1 MTNAEA
7 ILAGRYQIV
16 KPLGGG
22 GFGQTFLARDLQ
34 LPNQPACVVKQFKPQ
49 FHKPQELAIAK
60 RLFDSEAKTLH
71 DLGVHDQIPRL
82 FAHFEQGGEF
92 YLVQEFIAGHT
103 LDAEIGVGKQ
113 WPQAKLILGLRDI
126 LQVLAFVHSCQV
138 IHRDIK
144 PANLMRRRSDRKIV
158 LIDFGAVKALSPDS
172 IERFMQDENQTR
184 SVVVGS
190 LVYMPNEQLAGQP
203 KFSSDVYALG
213 MMCLQAFTGLPL
225 KELPKD
231 PQTNEYSCDL
241 AGAKVNI
248 KINSRLAAI
257 IDKMIRYD
265 YRQRYS
271 DATEALLVLET
282 LLRNAKAV
290 TTISTATQA
299 SPQPSPVQSVQ
310 LEEPDGQIGLNSRFY
325 IQRPPIEKDCL
336 ETMLRAGSLI
346 RIKAPRQMGKSSL
359 LSRTLAYAK
368 HKGYQVA
375 HLYFQQADSN
385 IFDDLDLFLQWFCAS
400 IASELD
406 LDDNLDQYW
415 QGVLG
420 SKNKCT
426 KYFQRYLL
434 TAKESPLVLGLDE
447 LDLIFQYP
455 KIASDFFG
463 LLRAWHEKAKN
474 EDIWK
479 KLRLVI
485 VHSKEVYIPLN
496 INQSPF
502 NVGLPIELPEL
513 NLAQIQDLAQRHQL
527 DWQTTQIQQLMTL
540 TGGHP
545 YLVRQALYQIARGR
559 INWEK
564 LLQLA
569 PTEEGIY
576 GDHLRRQLGNLKEDP
591 ELIEAYKTLVA
602 SDRPLQLDSQIAFK
616 LRSIGLVK
624 LIGNQVI
631 PMCDLYYQYFRQNF
645 RQAPEIAKV

>member
-34 LPNQPACVVKQFKPQ
+34 LPNQPACVVKQLKLQ
-49 FHKPQELAIAK
+49 LLKPQELAIAK

-82 FAHFEQGGEF
+82 FAHFEQNGEF
-92 YLVQEFIAGHT
+92 YLVQEYVEGQT
-103 LDAEIGVGKQ
+103 LESEIGAGKQ
-113 WPQAKLILGLRDI
+113 WQQAQLISSLYDI

-144 PANLMRRRSDRKIV
+144 PANLIRRRSDRKIV
-158 LIDFGAVKALSPDS
+158 LIDFGAVKALNPDS
-172 IERFMQDENQTR
+172 LERFMQDENQTR

-203 KFSSDVYALG
+203 KFCSDVYALG
-213 MMCLQAFTGLPL
+213 IMCLQAFTGISFR
-225 KELPKD
+225 ELPKD
-231 PQTNEYSCDL
+231 KQTNEYSCAL
-241 AGAKVNI
+241 AVAQVNL
-248 KINSRLAAI
+248 KINSGLAAI
-257 IDKMIRYD
+257 IDKMVRYD
-265 YRQRYS
+265 YRQRYH
-271 DATEALLVLET
+271 DATEALLALEN
-282 LLRNAKAV
+282 LLRNAKAA
-290 TTISTATQA
+290 TTISRP
-299 SPQPSPVQSVQ
+299 PQQQQQFQ
-310 LEEPDGQIGLNSRFY
+310 LEEPEGQIELGSHFY

-336 ETMLRAGSLI
+336 ATMLRAGSLI

-359 LSRTLAYAK
+359 LSRTLAFAK

-375 HLYFQQADSN
+375 HLYFQQADSA

-406 LDDNLDQYW
+406 LDDNLEPYW

-434 TAKESPLVLGLDE
+434 TATEYPLVLGLDE
-447 LDLIFQYP
+447 VDLIFQYP

-474 EDIWK
+474 EDVWK

-513 NLAQIQDLAQRHQL
+513 NLSQIADLVQRHQL
-527 DWQTTQIQQLMTL
+527 DWQPTQVKQLMLL

-559 INWEK
+559 INWDT

-591 ELIEAYKTLVA
+591 ELLEAYKELVQ
-602 SDRPLQLDSQIAFK
+602 SDRPLQLDSQISFK

-624 LIGNQVI
+624 FVGNQVV
-631 PMCDLYYQYFRQNF
+631 PMCNLYYRYFQQTMSKN
-645 RQAPEIAKV
+645 

>member
-7 ILAGRYQIV
+7 ILSGRYQIV
-16 KPLGGG
+16 KPIGGG

-34 LPNQPACVVKQFKPQ
+34 LPNQPACVVKQLKPQ
-49 FHKPQELAIAK
+49 LHNPQELAIAK
-60 RLFDSEAKTLH
+60 RLFDSEAMTLH

-82 FAHFEQGGEF
+82 FAHFEQNGDF
-92 YLVQEFIAGHT
+92 YLVQEFIEGHT
-103 LDAEIGVGKQ
+103 LEREICAGQQ
-113 WPQAKLILGLRDI
+113 WSQRQLIYGLRDI
-126 LQVLAFVHSCQV
+126 LRVLSFVHSCQV

-144 PANLMRRRSDRKIV
+144 PANLIRRQCDRRIV
-158 LIDFGAVKALSPDS
+158 LIDFGAVKALASDS
-172 IERFMQDENQTR
+172 LDHLMGEDQQTR
-184 SVVVGS
+184 SIVVGS

-203 KFSSDVYALG
+203 KFCSDIYPLG
-213 MMCLQAFTGLPL
+213 LMCLQAFTGLTF
-225 KELPKD
+225 KELPKNSK
-231 PQTNEYSCDL
+231 TNEYSCEL
-241 AGAKVNI
+241 ASAKVNV
-248 KINSRLAAI
+248 KIHSGLAAI
-257 IDKMIRYD
+257 IDKMVRYD
-265 YRQRYS
+265 YRQRFI
-271 DATEALLVLET
+271 DATETLQTLDRLLS
-282 LLRNAKAV
+282 NSNSV
-290 TTISTATQA
+290 TTIS
-299 SPQPSPVQSVQ
+299 SPPLKPQQQIQ
-310 LEEPDGQIGLNSRFY
+310 LEEPEGQIEVGSRFY
-325 IQRPPIEKDCL
+325 IQRPPIERDCC
-336 ETMLRAGSLI
+336 ETMMRSGSLI

-359 LSRTLAYAK
+359 LSRTLSFAK
-368 HKGYQVA
+368 YKGYQVA
-375 HLYFQQADSN
+375 HLYFQQADSDV
-385 IFDDLDLFLQWFCAS
+385 FDDLDLFLQWFCAS

-406 LDDNLDQYW
+406 MDDNIEQYW
-415 QGVLG
+415 QGILG

-447 LDLIFQYP
+447 VDLIFQYP
-455 KIASDFFG
+455 KIAADFFG

-502 NVGLPIELPEL
+502 NVGLPIELPDLTLPQIAEL
-513 NLAQIQDLAQRHQL
+513 VQRHQL
-527 DWQTTQIQQLMTL
+527 TWQPEQIEQLRLL

-559 INWEK
+559 ISWQN

-576 GDHLRRQLGNLKEDP
+576 GDHLRRQLGNLKEDS
-591 ELIEAYKTLVA
+591 ELLEAYRELVA

-624 LIGNQVI
+624 FVGNQVM
-631 PMCDLYYQYFRQNF
+631 PMCSLYYQYFQQNF
-645 RQAPEIAKV
+645 Q

>member
-34 LPNQPACVVKQFKPQ
+34 LPNQPACVVKQLKLQ
-49 FHKPQELAIAK
+49 LLKPQELAIAK

-82 FAHFEQGGEF
+82 FAHFEQNGEF
-92 YLVQEFIAGHT
+92 YLVQEYVEGQT
-103 LDAEIGVGKQ
+103 LESEIGAGKQ
-113 WPQAKLILGLRDI
+113 WQQAQLISSLYDI

-144 PANLMRRRSDRKIV
+144 PANLIRRRSDRKIV
-158 LIDFGAVKALSPDS
+158 LIDFGAVKALNPDS
-172 IERFMQDENQTR
+172 LERFMQDENQTR

-203 KFSSDVYALG
+203 KFCSDVYALG
-213 MMCLQAFTGLPL
+213 IMCLQAFTGLSFR
-225 KELPKD
+225 ELPKD
-231 PQTNEYSCDL
+231 KQTNEYSCAL
-241 AGAKVNI
+241 AVAQVNL
-248 KINSRLAAI
+248 KINSGLAAI
-257 IDKMIRYD
+257 IDKMVRYD
-265 YRQRYS
+265 YRQRYH
-271 DATEALLVLET
+271 DATEALLALEN
-282 LLRNAKAV
+282 LLRNAKAA
-290 TTISTATQA
+290 TTISRP
-299 SPQPSPVQSVQ
+299 PQQQQQFQ
-310 LEEPDGQIGLNSRFY
+310 LEEPEGQIELGSHFY

-336 ETMLRAGSLI
+336 ATMLRAGSLI

-375 HLYFQQADSN
+375 HLYFQQADSA

-406 LDDNLDQYW
+406 LDDNLEPYW

-434 TAKESPLVLGLDE
+434 TATEYPLVLGLDE
-447 LDLIFQYP
+447 VDLIFQYP

-474 EDIWK
+474 EDVWK

-513 NLAQIQDLAQRHQL
+513 NLSQIADLVQRHRL
-527 DWQTTQIQQLMTL
+527 DWQPTQVKQLMLL

-559 INWEK
+559 MNWDT

-591 ELIEAYKTLVA
+591 ELLEAYKELVQ
-602 SDRPLQLDSQIAFK
+602 SDRPLQLDSQISFK

-624 LIGNQVI
+624 FVGNQVV
-631 PMCDLYYQYFRQNF
+631 PMCNLYYRYFQQTMSKN
-645 RQAPEIAKV
+645 

>member
-34 LPNQPACVVKQFKPQ
+34 LPNQPACVVKQLKLQ
-49 FHKPQELAIAK
+49 LLKPQELAIAK

-82 FAHFEQGGEF
+82 FAHFEQNGEF
-92 YLVQEFIAGHT
+92 YLVQEYVEGQT
-103 LDAEIGVGKQ
+103 LESEIGAGKQ
-113 WPQAKLILGLRDI
+113 WQQAQLISSLYDI

-144 PANLMRRRSDRKIV
+144 PANLIRRRSDRKIV
-158 LIDFGAVKALSPDS
+158 LIDFGAVKALNPDS
-172 IERFMQDENQTR
+172 LERFMQDENQTR

-203 KFSSDVYALG
+203 KFCSDVYALG
-213 MMCLQAFTGLPL
+213 IMCLQAFTGLSFR
-225 KELPKD
+225 ELPKD
-231 PQTNEYSCDL
+231 KQTNEYSCAL
-241 AGAKVNI
+241 AVAQVNL
-248 KINSRLAAI
+248 KINSGLAAI
-257 IDKMIRYD
+257 IDKMVRYD
-265 YRQRYS
+265 YRQRYH
-271 DATEALLVLET
+271 DATEALLALEN
-282 LLRNAKAV
+282 LLRNAKAA
-290 TTISTATQA
+290 TTISRP
-299 SPQPSPVQSVQ
+299 PQQQQQFQ
-310 LEEPDGQIGLNSRFY
+310 LEEPEGQIELGSHFY

-336 ETMLRAGSLI
+336 ATMLRAGSLI

-375 HLYFQQADSN
+375 HLYFQQADSA

-406 LDDNLDQYW
+406 LDDNLEPYW

-434 TAKESPLVLGLDE
+434 TATEYPLVLGLDE
-447 LDLIFQYP
+447 VDLIFQYP

-474 EDIWK
+474 EDVWK

-513 NLAQIQDLAQRHQL
+513 NLSQIADLVQRHQL
-527 DWQTTQIQQLMTL
+527 DWQPTQVKQLMLL

-559 INWEK
+559 INWDT

-591 ELIEAYKTLVA
+591 ELLEAYKELVQ
-602 SDRPLQLDSQIAFK
+602 SDRPLQLDSQISFK

-624 LIGNQVI
+624 FVGNQVV
-631 PMCDLYYQYFRQNF
+631 PMCNLYYRYFQQTMSKN
-645 RQAPEIAKV
+645 

>member
-34 LPNQPACVVKQFKPQ
+34 LPNQPACVVKQLKLQ
-49 FHKPQELAIAK
+49 LLKPQELAIAK

-82 FAHFEQGGEF
+82 FAHFEQNGEF
-92 YLVQEFIAGHT
+92 YLVQEYVEGQT
-103 LDAEIGVGKQ
+103 LESEIGAGKLWQ
-113 WPQAKLILGLRDI
+113 QAQLISSLYDI

-144 PANLMRRRSDRKIV
+144 HANLIRRRSDRKIV
-158 LIDFGAVKALSPDS
+158 LIDFGAVKALNPDS
-172 IERFMQDENQTR
+172 LERFMQDENQTR

-203 KFSSDVYALG
+203 KFCSDVYALG
-213 MMCLQAFTGLPL
+213 IMCLQAFTGLSFR
-225 KELPKD
+225 ELPKD
-231 PQTNEYSCDL
+231 KQTNEYSCAL
-241 AGAKVNI
+241 AVAQVNL
-248 KINSRLAAI
+248 KINSGLAAI
-257 IDKMIRYD
+257 IDKMVRYD
-265 YRQRYS
+265 YRQRYY
-271 DATEALLVLET
+271 DATEAPLALDN
-282 LLRNAKAV
+282 LLRNAKAA
-290 TTISTATQA
+290 TTLSRP
-299 SPQPSPVQSVQ
+299 PQQQQQFQ
-310 LEEPDGQIGLNSRFY
+310 LEEPEGQIELCSHFY

-336 ETMLRAGSLI
+336 ATMLRAGSLI

-375 HLYFQQADSN
+375 HLYFQQADSA

-406 LDDNLDQYW
+406 LDDNLEPYW

-434 TAKESPLVLGLDE
+434 TATEYPLVLGLDE
-447 LDLIFQYP
+447 VDLIFQYP

-474 EDIWK
+474 EDVWK

-513 NLAQIQDLAQRHQL
+513 NLSQIADLVQRHQL
-527 DWQTTQIQQLMTL
+527 DWQPAQVKQLMLL

-559 INWEK
+559 MNWDT

-569 PTEEGIY
+569 PTEGGIY

-591 ELIEAYKTLVA
+591 ELLEAYKELVQ
-602 SDRPLQLDSQIAFK
+602 SDRPLQLDSQISFK

-624 LIGNQVI
+624 FVGNQVV
-631 PMCDLYYQYFRQNF
+631 PMCNLYYQYFQQTMSKN
-645 RQAPEIAKV
+645 

>member
-34 LPNQPACVVKQFKPQ
+34 LPNQPACVVKQLKLQ
-49 FHKPQELAIAK
+49 LLKPQELAIAK
-60 RLFDSEAKTLH
+60 RLFESEAKTLH

-82 FAHFEQGGEF
+82 FAHFEQNGEF
-92 YLVQEFIAGHT
+92 YLVQEYVEGQT
-103 LDAEIGVGKQ
+103 LESEIGAGKQ
-113 WPQAKLILGLRDI
+113 WQQAQLISSLYDI

-144 PANLMRRRSDRKIV
+144 PANLIRRRSDRKIV
-158 LIDFGAVKALSPDS
+158 LIDFGAVKALNPDS
-172 IERFMQDENQTR
+172 LERFMQDENQTR

-203 KFSSDVYALG
+203 KFCSDVYALG
-213 MMCLQAFTGLPL
+213 IMCLQAFTGLSFR
-225 KELPKD
+225 ELPKD
-231 PQTNEYSCDL
+231 KQTNEYSCAL
-241 AGAKVNI
+241 AVAQVNL
-248 KINSRLAAI
+248 KINSGLAAI
-257 IDKMIRYD
+257 IDKMVRYD
-265 YRQRYS
+265 YRQRYH
-271 DATEALLVLET
+271 DATEALLALEN
-282 LLRNAKAV
+282 LLRNAKAA
-290 TTISTATQA
+290 TTISRP
-299 SPQPSPVQSVQ
+299 PQQQQQFQ
-310 LEEPDGQIGLNSRFY
+310 LEEPEGQIELGSHFY

-336 ETMLRAGSLI
+336 ATMLRAGSLI

-375 HLYFQQADSN
+375 HLYFQQADSA

-406 LDDNLDQYW
+406 LDDNLEPYW

-434 TAKESPLVLGLDE
+434 TATEYPLVLGLDE
-447 LDLIFQYP
+447 VDLIFQYP

-474 EDIWK
+474 EDVWK

-513 NLAQIQDLAQRHQL
+513 NLSQIADLVQRHQL
-527 DWQTTQIQQLMTL
+527 DWQPTQVKQLMLL

-559 INWEK
+559 INWDT

-591 ELIEAYKTLVA
+591 ELLEAYKELVQ
-602 SDRPLQLDSQIAFK
+602 SDRPLQLDSQISFK

-624 LIGNQVI
+624 FVGNQVV
-631 PMCDLYYQYFRQNF
+631 PMCNLYYRYFQQTMSKN
-645 RQAPEIAKV
+645 